1 MISLSVQVADGCT
14 GRHSGEQ
21 QAQCG
26 QLVAAQ
32 ARDDR
37 VPGGDVMA
45 GQIADGGP
53 QADPEGRADRVQ
65 GQEPGKTHPGHAGDE
80 PVSLTQP
87 VHEAGDRDDLAS
99 VPGEKP
105 LGSRHPVR
113 REQHVPPEPGQQ
125 RAATAAADQPAD
137 AVARHRGRERD
148 HGDDHDVE
156 PARSR
161 VDGSGDQDRLARHRD
176 TEAFQQQQATDR
188 GVPVLGQ
195 VRSDR
200 PEHAGK
206 HRQGS
211 ILWIELLRVSR
222 TST

>member
-1 MISLSVQVADGCT
+1 MISLSVQVADGRA
-14 GRHSGEQ
+14 GRHGRHH
-21 QAQCG
+21 QAQHA
-26 QLVAAQ
+26 QFIAAE
-32 ARDDR
+32 AGDDR
-37 VPGGDVMA
+37 VPGGDVVT
-45 GQIADGGP
+45 GQVADDDP

-65 GQEPGKTHPGHAGDE
+65 GQEPAKAHPGHAGDE

-99 VPGEKP
+99 VPGEEL
-105 LGSRHPVR
+105 LGSCHPVR

-125 RAATAAADQPAD
+125 RAATVAADQPAD

-156 PARSR
+156 PARPR
-161 VDGSGDQDRLARHRD
+161 VDRGGDQHRLPRYWD
-176 TEAFQQQQATDR
+176 TEAFQQQQATNR

-195 VRSDR
+195 VRSNR
-200 PEHAGK
+200 PQHAGQ

-211 ILWIELLRVSR
+211 IL
-222 TST
+222 